1 MELMADDFV
10 LPAGLVEIRAGWN
23 LAITTSMSITAVEPL
38 NSQWN
43 QEELLISSDF
53 NTVNFDLKHSAC

>member
-38 NSQWN
+38 KSRRVAYF
-43 QEELLISSDF
+43 E
-53 NTVNFDLKHSAC
+53 